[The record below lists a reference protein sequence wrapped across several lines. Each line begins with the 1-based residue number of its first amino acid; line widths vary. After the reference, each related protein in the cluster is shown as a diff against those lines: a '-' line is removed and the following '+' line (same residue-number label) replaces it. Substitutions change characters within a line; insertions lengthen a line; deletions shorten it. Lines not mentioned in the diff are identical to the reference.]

1 MPIKY
6 IGGKKVHLPYPADK
20 KKKKPKKKSKGK

>member
-6 IGGKKVHLPYPADK
+6 IGGKKVHLPYPDK